1 MVGTR
6 SFSSSNQAR
15 KTPPLKTM
23 SASRYDVC
31 LVAGAERVPNTSL
44 FRLSGSHRTGGHAQL
59 LAQPRTRRIS
69 QFFGLD
75 STNGSSI
82 SPRPASTSVPHAVGF
97 FLKLSRAAPLTAS
110 PGRASWFVCAQG
122 IGTRSS
128 SSWCQLKTT
137 TSSGGATA
145 SSVGVA
151 PPGFRI
157 KNRSPSG
164 AMSKGQDR
172 PPGAAL

>member
-1 MVGTR
+1 
-6 SFSSSNQAR
+6 
-15 KTPPLKTM
+15 M

-31 LVAGAERVPNTSL
+31 LVAGAERVPSTSL
-44 FRLSGSHRTGGHAQL
+44 FRLSGSHRTGGHAHL
-59 LAQPRTRRIS
+59 FAQPRTRRIS
-69 QFFGLD
+69 QLIGLD

-137 TSSGGATA
+137 TISGRAETTSPVASGGL
-145 SSVGVA
+145 SI
-151 PPGFRI
+151 R
-157 KNRSPSG
+157 NRPSG
-164 AMSKGQDR
+164 ASHSVCSPRSSNMHEHKQHCG
-172 PPGAAL
+172 